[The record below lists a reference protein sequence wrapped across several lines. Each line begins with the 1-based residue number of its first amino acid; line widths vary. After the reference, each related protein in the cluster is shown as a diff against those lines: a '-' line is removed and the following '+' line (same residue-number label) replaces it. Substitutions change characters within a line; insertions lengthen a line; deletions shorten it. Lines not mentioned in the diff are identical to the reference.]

1 MNAMRRKAL
10 WDTRARLEDINEGLI
25 KVKAELYQI
34 REEEQDAYDNLPE
47 SLQESSRGEV
57 MQEAIDKIEE
67 IIDGLDE
74 IDLDYLMDSIE
85 EVANI

>member
-47 SLQESSRGEV
+47 NLQENSRGEV